1 MMRRDKKE
9 NGAASHEGVMPE
21 KNEAARRS
29 LMEIIDE
36 AEKAK
41 EIYPS
46 FELDREFEN
55 PVFRRLMSAGVPV
68 ISAYELIHRDEVN
81 ALLIEK
87 AVRQAEK
94 RIASAVSSGT
104 KIPDENGSSPSA
116 ASLSSVDPRNLTKE
130 QRKSIREKVRRGE
143 SVYL

>member
-9 NGAASHEGVMPE
+9 NGAASHEGAMPE
-21 KNEAARRS
+21 KNEAARRR

-46 FELDREFEN
+46 FELDREFED
-55 PVFRRLMSAGVPV
+55 PVFRRLMSAGVPA

-143 SVYL
+143 SIYL

>member
-1 MMRRDKKE
+1 
-9 NGAASHEGVMPE
+9 MPE
-21 KNEAARRS
+21 KNEAARRR

-94 RIASAVSSGT
+94 RIASAVS
-104 KIPDENGSSPSA
+104 
-116 ASLSSVDPRNLTKE
+116 
-130 QRKSIREKVRRGE
+130 
-143 SVYL
+143 

>member
-1 MMRRDKKE
+1 ME
-9 NGAASHEGVMPE
+9 NISKGGKTDRKVPFPE
-21 KNEAARRS
+21 KNESARRR

-36 AEKAK
+36 AEKTK
-41 EIYPS
+41 KVYPS
-46 FELDREFEN
+46 LNLDKEFEN
-55 PVFRRLMSAGVPV
+55 PVFRRLLSAGVPV

-81 ALLIEK
+81 SLLIEK

-104 KIPDENGSSPSA
+104 RVPDENGSRPSA
-116 ASLSSVDPRNLTKE
+116 ASVSTVDPRNLTKAE
-130 QRKSIREKVRRGE
+130 RKSIREKVRRGE

>member
-1 MMRRDKKE
+1 
-9 NGAASHEGVMPE
+9 MPE
-21 KNEAARRS
+21 KNEAARRR

-130 QRKSIREKVRRGE
+130 QRKSNQGKSETRRKAYTYDFNDRKGMDSMIR
-143 SVYL
+143 LN

>member
-9 NGAASHEGVMPE
+9 NGSASHEGVMPE
-21 KNEAARRS
+21 KNEAARRR